1 MRRPTSK
8 GMNLGPDFAYLSAL
22 KGGIAVRRR
31 DQPASPA
38 SKMTLTLEK
47 KIAYIKLFW

>member
-8 GMNLGPDFAYLSAL
+8 SMNLGPDFAYHSAL

-31 DQPASPA
+31 DQPASHT
-38 SKMTLTLEK
+38 SKMTLTLEE
-47 KIAYIKLFW
+47 KIAYLKICW